1 MRARNWAFRRRV
13 DGTSDGV
20 SFAADLDRGIPHL
33 TIQLLERQLD
43 GRHALKQFGT
53 LTDILNRMRS
63 WQDLGLLG
71 RDVYGFLD
79 ERFLS
84 Q

>member
-1 MRARNWAFRRRV
+1 MRARDWAFGRRV

-20 SFAADLDRGIPHL
+20 GIAADLDRGIPHL
-33 TIQLLERQLD
+33 TVQLLERQLD

-63 WQDLGLLG
+63 WQDLGMLG
-71 RDVYGFLD
+71 RDVDGFLD
-79 ERFLS
+79 ERLLS